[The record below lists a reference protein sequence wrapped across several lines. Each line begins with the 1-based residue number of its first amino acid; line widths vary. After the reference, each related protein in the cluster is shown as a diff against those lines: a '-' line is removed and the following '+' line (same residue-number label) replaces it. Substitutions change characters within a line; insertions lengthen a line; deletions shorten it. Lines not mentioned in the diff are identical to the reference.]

1 MSGILSNVKHYRQ
14 YVMHNNRYFDIMS
27 CIITYTLVS
36 DNKSVLNLYLNIQNF
51 QLKVHIKTLACKH
64 NIKTTCLIV

>member
-14 YVMHNNRYFDIMS
+14 YVMHNNRYSDIML

-51 QLKVHIKTLACKH
+51 QLKVHIKTLAFKH